1 MVANLAWGPK
11 GPCYSRSSRLLAILD
26 YFFRGSAVQPAK
38 LSASSARARRL
49 CPGYSRTLDHSLLR
63 NHTFFSYT
71 EFNTPRYTFCM
82 RRVLFAIVVIL
93 SLVPALCAQ
102 DDLFGEVS
110 CHRAMID
117 DPQNQP
123 YAKKLWDGYEISL
136 GPARNGGVDG
146 DGCTAAIFNS
156 GGHVVFR
163 TTGFSV
169 IFDENHTGQDFDGDG
184 KAEVVFITD
193 TGGGNHCCWAYNVIS
208 LFPKPHRLFDAPL
221 GTRFENAKLG
231 KMVIWEKIPGL
242 SGLTTSANRPG
253 AEKVFRVSQS
263 KLADA
268 TLEFCPRIL
277 SPNNV
282 DFDQEQRVLTPEKIK
297 QLAAGLEPDDDTAS
311 ALLSLAL
318 QHTFCRQFDQALYY
332 LTLWP
337 EASKYP
343 GATRKN
349 VVAAFRESI
358 KEEYPDFAE
367 RLSSLSAVATA
378 PTRSSGERMGWWLND
393 LNARETFPAAG
404 LSAAEQTEIIGQVR
418 DTSFDDP
425 DSWESELRVRRIS
438 LGEADGL
445 IVRGTRL
452 LCGGTGNCE
461 TWVFRHSS
469 GKWLNLFGQEAPIVS
484 GFGFAQEVAGGIK
497 NLLVSA
503 NSSAANESRILFKFD
518 GKVYRQN
525 ECYEVWVDGAAE
537 NIEKVP
543 CK

>member
-1 MVANLAWGPK
+1 MRRIV
-11 GPCYSRSSRLLAILD
+11 LAIIIAS
-26 YFFRGSAVQPAK
+26 YFS
-38 LSASSARARRL
+38 
-49 CPGYSRTLDHSLLR
+49 
-63 NHTFFSYT
+63 
-71 EFNTPRYTFCM
+71 
-82 RRVLFAIVVIL
+82 
-93 SLVPALCAQ
+93 PALCAQ
-102 DDLFGEVS
+102 DMQGKVS
-110 CHRAMID
+110 CHAAGLPKPED
-117 DPQNQP
+117 QP
-123 YAKKLWDGYEISL
+123 YTKKLRDGYEISL
-136 GPARNGGVDG
+136 GPARNSQGGG
-146 DGCTAAIFNS
+146 NGCTAAIYNS
-156 GGHVVFR
+156 GGQVVFR

-169 IFDENHTGQDFDGDG
+169 IFDENHTGEDFDGDG

-332 LTLWP
+332 LNLWP

-343 GATRKN
+343 EASRKK
-349 VVAAFRESI
+349 VTAAFAQSVKREH
-358 KEEYPDFAE
+358 PDFAG
-367 RLSSLSAVATA
+367 RPLSLSESA
-378 PTRSSGERMGWWLND
+378 PGSRSPQKIDWLKD
-393 LNARETFPAAG
+393 LSANETFPAAK
-404 LSAAEQTEIIGQVR
+404 LTAAEQKEIIDQVES
-418 DTSFDDP
+418 TSFDAP
-425 DSWESELRVRRIS
+425 DSWETELRVRRVS
-438 LGEADGL
+438 LGESDGL
-445 IVRGTRL
+445 VIRGTHL

-461 TWVFRHSS
+461 TWVFRNSQ
-469 GKWLNLFGQEAPIVS
+469 GKWLNLF
-484 GFGFAQEVAGGIK
+484 
-497 NLLVSA
+497 
-503 NSSAANESRILFKFD
+503 
-518 GKVYRQN
+518 
-525 ECYEVWVDGAAE
+525 
-537 NIEKVP
+537 
-543 CK
+543 